1 MIEVIIDFFGNIA
14 DFFIDIWVNKFIARF
29 KAK

>member
-1 MIEVIIDFFGNIA
+1 MGEVIIEFFGNIA
-14 DFFIDIWVNKFIARF
+14 DFFIDIWVNKIVARF